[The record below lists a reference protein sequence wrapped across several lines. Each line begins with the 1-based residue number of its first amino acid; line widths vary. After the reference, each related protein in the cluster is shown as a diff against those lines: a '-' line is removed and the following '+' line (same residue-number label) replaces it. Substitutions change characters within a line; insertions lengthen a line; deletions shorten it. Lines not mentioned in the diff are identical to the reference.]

1 MIRPPRQPSARRPT
15 AAALALGCGAI
26 VAAACAGV
34 QSGAMSDGSGGGH
47 GGAGGS
53 GGPRGIGGAR
63 GLGGRDASAG
73 DARAERCDDAGDCK
87 CMNIASLGKVAHYGG
102 NSDSTDAFQ
111 AYLNAKSN
119 ARMTL
124 LPNRTP
130 ITPELLSGFDVVILQ
145 ALEDSEY
152 IGFWTYSQDEIDAL
166 AAWVK
171 AGNGLIVLSGYGG
184 NADEVDPD
192 NQLLAFAGITY
203 GKADTFASCPDN
215 FCYCTDSSVPFS
227 GWQPASFIAAN
238 MVAPSGGTGAVGVFH
253 GRPITCTDGPDGA
266 GACEIVAADPSDRR
280 RRQDG
285 RPGTGLRLDRRVGH
299 VHQPVGRHEHARSR
313 LQRPHR
319 RRDLRCAAVLVQRHP
334 LGPAHRQLLQHLR
347 SDRHPLRR

>member
-266 GACEIVAADPSDRR
+266 GACEIVAADPSGAIVGVAKTVG
-280 RRQDG
+280 QG
-285 RPGTGLRLDRRVGH
+285 RVFVWTDEWVTYTSQWGATNTHGPDCNGH
-299 VHQPVGRHEHARSR
+299 TAGEIYDVPQFWYNVIRW
-313 LQRPHR
+313 
-319 RRDLRCAAVLVQRHP
+319 VLP
-334 LGPAHRQLLQHLR
+334 TASCFNI
-347 SDRHPLRR
+347 SDPIVIP